1 MPYDL
6 LSRREL
12 IFDKLYA
19 RTLVVDNGFFLN
31 GRPSPCL
38 IWQGPTSGN
47 GRGGGYGRM
56 CLDGH
61 TVAVHIVSFTNE
73 YGFIP
78 GKKQVD
84 HKCNQRLCWNPA
96 HLQLVT
102 HKKNQR
108 LRNKRIKE
116 KMRAQITNI
125 SEHEAQCLC
134 EHHEAQGT
142 HTAE

>member
-6 LSRREL
+6 LSRRE
-12 IFDKLYA
+12 IIYDKLLS
-19 RTLVVDNGFFLN
+19 RTKVEDTGYRINGTISFCML
-31 GRPSPCL
+31 
-38 IWQGPTSGN
+38 WTGPTSGS

-56 CLDGH
+56 CLDGQ
-61 TVAVHIVSFTNE
+61 TVATHLVAYTHE
-73 YGFIP
+73 HGFIP

-96 HLQLVT
+96 HLELVT

-116 KMRAQITNI
+116 KISAKITSF
-125 SEHEAQCLC
+125 SEHEIQCLC

-142 HTAE
+142 HPTE